1 VRNETLGAAFGATR
15 FSGMPSRIR
24 RVAAQFVALASA
36 TVISVRCTTSEQQPA
51 PSAATVLDIRTAQR
65 ADFHITGSDTL
76 SDSARVLGTAVE
88 SDGGTVAFV
97 FADPA
102 RGITSGLG
110 LSRTGEE
117 SAHLVWPDSVT
128 SVWWSRPHVLAFTTS
143 RGARVV
149 VDVHA
154 EKLET
159 MADSSPA
166 AAPGVATRPSDRS
179 IARAVNYVDSLHF
192 QPAGK
197 PQRSALRYQ
206 VESTVPASTQPL
218 LAFYVLASDSSGR
231 KMNPAWFAMDT
242 TSGAV
247 MRIDEVVGAPTELP
261 LNTSG
266 WTDDGH
272 FNYTKGFT
280 LWSAEVVRRAR

>member
-1 VRNETLGAAFGATR
+1 MSNETLGPAFWATR
-15 FSGMPSRIR
+15 FSGMSSRIR
-24 RVAAQFVALASA
+24 RVASQFVAIATATLITAS
-36 TVISVRCTTSEQQPA
+36 CTTTERQPA

-65 ADFHITGSDTL
+65 ADFHVTVSDTL
-76 SDSARVLGTAVE
+76 SDSAHVLGTAVE

-102 RGITSGLG
+102 KKITAGLG
-110 LSRTGEE
+110 LSRTGED
-117 SAHLVWPDSVT
+117 AAQLVWPDSVT
-128 SVWWSRPHVLAFTTS
+128 SVWWSRPHALAFTTS

-159 MADSSPA
+159 MADSSPT
-166 AAPGVATRPSDRS
+166 AAPGVATKPSDRS

-192 QPAGK
+192 QPGGK

-206 VESTVPASTQPL
+206 VESAMPASKQPL
-218 LAFYVLASDSSGR
+218 MAFYVLASDSSGR

-247 MRIDEVVGAPTELP
+247 TKIDEVVGAPTELP
-261 LNTSG
+261 QNTAG

-272 FNYTKGFT
+272 FIYTKGFT